1 MAGGVHMPTGEGVS
15 PALWVGLMGISI
27 MSAPTCAYAAT
38 TTATPFNSNA
48 VSAFVAGFAVGFLIT
63 AGALVAY
70 ACVAKRRGRAGESLE
85 ATMGPTEFSMPVGD
99 DPQEVGVD
107 VLGLGV
113 APRDRPPPCGRWS
126 ASLLAS
132 RVMSRVSIVP
142 RAVYRYPAGVGVIL
156 RQIGSDANRFVVHIA
171 GTLRRTS

>member
-1 MAGGVHMPTGEGVS
+1 MPTGEGVS
-15 PALWVGLMGISI
+15 PALWVGLMGIGI

-63 AGALVAY
+63 AGAFVAY
-70 ACVAKRRGRAGESLE
+70 ACVAKRRGRAGESPE

-107 VLGLGV
+107 VLGLDM
-113 APRDRPPPCGRWS
+113 APEGQA
-126 ASLLAS
+126 ASLRQVERLALGIGGDVESLDSPKSSLSVSCRS
-132 RVMSRVSIVP
+132 R
-142 RAVYRYPAGVGVIL
+142 
-156 RQIGSDANRFVVHIA
+156 SDPTADRI
-171 GTLRRTS
+171 RC

>member
-15 PALWVGLMGISI
+15 PALWVGLMGIGI

-48 VSAFVAGFAVGFLIT
+48 VSTFVAGFAVGFLIT
-63 AGALVAY
+63 AGAFVAY

-113 APRDRPPPCGRWS
+113 APEGQA
-126 ASLLAS
+126 ASLRQVERLALGIEGDVEGLDSPKSSLSVSCRS
-132 RVMSRVSIVP
+132 R
-142 RAVYRYPAGVGVIL
+142 
-156 RQIGSDANRFVVHIA
+156 SDPTADRI
-171 GTLRRTS
+171 RC